1 MHGINENNYKDKLQ
15 GEFGYYDK
23 TDYQRVLEEF
33 NISKYRIENEK
44 PDLKEDS
51 VSGSLENLFAQLG
64 LLFIIIISIMITGT
78 IISEEFNK
86 GTIKLLL
93 VRPYTRRKI
102 MLSKIIAAIICI
114 ILAMLCMILIQI
126 FVSGI
131 GYGFG
136 TINAPVLKYNFNTNS
151 VMEINIFAWL
161 AINILAISPIIIIL
175 SAIALAIG
183 TLLTN
188 SASAITLSLLAYM
201 GASILKQLA
210 MVNTKIKWLKYI
222 PFINW
227 DLTEILF
234 GRLSSVQGVT
244 MQNAIISCTIL
255 VAVLLIITFETFSKR
270 NIKNI

>member
-126 FVSGI
+126 FV
-131 GYGFG
+131 
-136 TINAPVLKYNFNTNS
+136 
-151 VMEINIFAWL
+151 
-161 AINILAISPIIIIL
+161 
-175 SAIALAIG
+175 
-183 TLLTN
+183 
-188 SASAITLSLLAYM
+188 
-201 GASILKQLA
+201 
-210 MVNTKIKWLKYI
+210 
-222 PFINW
+222 
-227 DLTEILF
+227 
-234 GRLSSVQGVT
+234 
-244 MQNAIISCTIL
+244 
-255 VAVLLIITFETFSKR
+255 
-270 NIKNI
+270 